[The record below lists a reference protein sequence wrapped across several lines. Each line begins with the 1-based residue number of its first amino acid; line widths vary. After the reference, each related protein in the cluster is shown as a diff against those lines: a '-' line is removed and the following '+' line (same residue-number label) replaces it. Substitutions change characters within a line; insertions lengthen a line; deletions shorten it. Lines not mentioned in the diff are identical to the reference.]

1 MQLVL
6 LVYCVCHLSLLEGPK
21 VMAGT
26 YTTDFHNPENPISE
40 GGNWINGKT
49 NGLDWSDV
57 QTIPGLTTPGL
68 AIGTQVG
75 NELNNSNY
83 NDSTALLTGTWGSNQ
98 TASATVYATN
108 QRNDVFEEVE
118 IRLRSS
124 LSAHSCTGYEIN
136 FSLKADTNQTYCQIV
151 RWLGPNGIEGIGFE
165 YLAGEHYNG
174 LPFTLH
180 TGDVVTA
187 TITNSTITAY
197 INGIQYLQATDP
209 NAYSS
214 GSPGMGFYIGGAT
227 GVNGDYGFTS
237 YTATDGIEPLGGSIV
252 LATTENTAVT
262 VSSNKL
268 VKVASDADGYALTI
282 TALNSPTNAGATT
295 ALTNNANIVYTP
307 ASGFT
312 GTDSFTYV
320 VSDPF
325 GAEATNTVNVTVNAL
340 NVSAS
345 LANIT
350 TLPDGTMQIIASGY
364 PGTNYWIQAT
374 TNMSTTPWTTIA
386 TNAALLN
393 GLILFTDLC
402 APDYLMRYYRLAV
415 PTNN

>member
-1 MQLVL
+1 VRWNGP
-6 LVYCVCHLSLLEGPK
+6 LSGF
-21 VMAGT
+21 T
-26 YTTDFHNPENPISE
+26 YINTNVFGSQCILQNGSVVKAVITNCLIS
-40 GGNWINGKT
+40 
-49 NGLDWSDV
+49 
-57 QTIPGLTTPGL
+57 
-68 AIGTQVG
+68 AYIGTNLIVQG
-75 NELNNSNY
+75 T
-83 NDSTALLTGTWGSNQ
+83 DS
-98 TASATVYATN
+98 V
-108 QRNDVFEEVE
+108 
-118 IRLRSS
+118 
-124 LSAHSCTGYEIN
+124 
-136 FSLKADTNQTYCQIV
+136 
-151 RWLGPNGIEGIGFE
+151 
-165 YLAGEHYNG
+165 
-174 LPFTLH
+174 
-180 TGDVVTA
+180 
-187 TITNSTITAY
+187 
-197 INGIQYLQATDP
+197 
-209 NAYSS
+209 YSS
-214 GSPGMGFYIGGAT
+214 GSPGMGFYLQGTT